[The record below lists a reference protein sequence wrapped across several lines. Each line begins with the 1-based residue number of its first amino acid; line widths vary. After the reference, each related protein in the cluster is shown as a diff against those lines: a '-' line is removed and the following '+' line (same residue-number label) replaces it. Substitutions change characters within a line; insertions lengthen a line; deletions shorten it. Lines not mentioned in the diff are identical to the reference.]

1 MSSGV
6 VRDAETL
13 EDLDSGIVVRDR
25 ERSIE
30 RLRMD
35 VSDVP
40 DLERMLEDLSATLKK
55 DLGKPLSER
64 RAITRLVAP
73 TAAPSLA
80 LNKTETARRRAE
92 AVGSVEPVYY
102 HIKKGEVV
110 VRQGE
115 VVGPEQQLKLQ
126 ALVGERDRMFDF
138 YRALGVFM
146 ISVLFT
152 VGLSMSARCGLFE
165 PLSNRDIAFISAVIL
180 VFGILAKFLAL
191 FRLPLAEGLD
201 ALQLEVLQFSLPLA
215 GATGIMALFYPYL
228 VCFFAGL
235 VLAFISTEM
244 LGGGLPLFTFLF
256 ISGMIYAFL
265 VRRARDRSQL
275 LKSVLPLIGA
285 MLLAWCGINFLNF
298 QGLLRASAGGAYV
311 VVGGLLSLLFV
322 LGASPAAEFL
332 FGFTSRFRL
341 MELMNLEQPL
351 LQDLMV
357 QAPGTYHHSLI
368 LSNMAEAGAR
378 AIGANALLAKVAALY
393 HDIGKLKAPHYFIE
407 NQYGRNNPHDRLAP
421 SMSALILISHIK
433 KGAEMAREHRLG
445 AEIESIIRQHHGNT
459 LISFFYHKARDRG
472 DAKEEVREQEYRY
485 PGPRPQTREAGL
497 LLLADAVEASART
510 LADPTP
516 SRIQGHVESIFRKI
530 FAEGQLDEC
539 DLTLKDLHLLSR
551 AYSRILTG
559 VFHRRIIYPGGRARA
574 EGDNV
579 SVLPLGR
586 NGRAGA

>member
-1 MSSGV
+1 
-6 VRDAETL
+6 
-13 EDLDSGIVVRDR
+13 
-25 ERSIE
+25 
-30 RLRMD
+30 
-35 VSDVP
+35 
-40 DLERMLEDLSATLKK
+40 
-55 DLGKPLSER
+55 
-64 RAITRLVAP
+64 
-73 TAAPSLA
+73 
-80 LNKTETARRRAE
+80 
-92 AVGSVEPVYY
+92 
-102 HIKKGEVV
+102 
-110 VRQGE
+110 
-115 VVGPEQQLKLQ
+115 
-126 ALVGERDRMFDF
+126 
-138 YRALGVFM
+138 
-146 ISVLFT
+146 
-152 VGLSMSARCGLFE
+152 
-165 PLSNRDIAFISAVIL
+165 
-180 VFGILAKFLAL
+180 
-191 FRLPLAEGLD
+191 
-201 ALQLEVLQFSLPLA
+201 
-215 GATGIMALFYPYL
+215 
-228 VCFFAGL
+228 
-235 VLAFISTEM
+235 
-244 LGGGLPLFTFLF
+244 
-256 ISGMIYAFL
+256 
-265 VRRARDRSQL
+265 
-275 LKSVLPLIGA
+275 
-285 MLLAWCGINFLNF
+285 
-298 QGLLRASAGGAYV
+298 
-311 VVGGLLSLLFV
+311 
-322 LGASPAAEFL
+322 L